1 MSPYI
6 RFAPG
11 AAVILLVVNLGML
24 FEQLVVGGAGLTAAM
39 FSMIMKLWTG
49 MGDEFQW
56 LAKISSILALGGV
69 IAAIPTFLMAAF
81 YFREMRR
88 PAESNPP
95 VVGWCVSVLFH
106 GVAMWF
112 STCIVPATLSFA
124 GAQVPIWVFNAL
136 GVGNST
142 AMVAACRATP
152 SSTIEAVEDR
162 TGV

>member
-39 FSMIMKLWTG
+39 FSMIMKILTG

-56 LAKISSILALGGV
+56 LAKISSILALVGLV
-69 IAAIPTFLMAAF
+69 AAIPTFCMAAF

-88 PAESNPP
+88 PSEPTPP
-95 VVGWCVSVLFH
+95 FVGWSVSVLFH
-106 GVAMWF
+106 GVAVWF
-112 STCIVPATLSFA
+112 STCIVPATMSFA
-124 GAQVPIWVFNAL
+124 GAQIPIWVFNAL
-136 GVGNST
+136 GVGISV
-142 AMVAACRATP
+142 AMVAACRVRPA
-152 SSTIEAVEDR
+152 STVEAVEDR